1 MLVFFILFNGDVM
14 KFISHRGNNL
24 INYDNSFNG
33 ISEALNTLYID
44 GVEVD
49 VRRTV
54 DNHLVVFHDSI
65 LNFKSDDY
73 GFIKNKKLKDV
84 LNVKLDNGNKIFLFR
99 DLLDALNT
107 KKIIMIEVKDSD
119 LDVDILYDI
128 IKNYDFNF
136 YIISFHYDFLVRF
149 KKKYPQYKVGIL
161 IMFLLNVS
169 YFHNDFDFNIVEYSY
184 YKRISKYK
192 EAFIF
197 NVNDKL
203 KYKKIYNYCSNFN
216 IISDNIYL
224 FR

>member
-1 MLVFFILFNGDVM
+1 MLVFFILFNGDGM

-49 VRRTV
+49 VRRTA

-99 DLLDALNT
+99 DLLDVLNT

-149 KKKYPQYKVGIL
+149 KKNTP
-161 IMFLLNVS
+161 
-169 YFHNDFDFNIVEYSY
+169 NIRLV
-184 YKRISKYK
+184 
-192 EAFIF
+192 F
-197 NVNDKL
+197 
-203 KYKKIYNYCSNFN
+203 
-216 IISDNIYL
+216 
-224 FR
+224 